1 MEIVLI
7 SDGPLPIESPVRKL
21 PFFFPARL
29 VDMSKV
35 SSNTV
40 GDARIAIIELLEST
54 DAGLSAL
61 RTSWESIAQIPVICL
76 VAKSDRR
83 ENIQAAALGRTTVLD
98 RGTPLALMLKTIQ
111 ELVGGQEETNLPK
124 NLPTETGQAFV
135 KGIAFLE
142 GMWLSAVQGKGIQTA
157 QMEKSASDVFTAL
170 SLNGLSPW
178 LQAVNAH
185 HSATYSH
192 SLAVAGLAGA
202 FAKHLGWSDAV
213 CRQVIAGGLIHDIGK
228 ARIPLTILDKA
239 ERLTAEERAMIDRH
253 PEFGREILKP
263 QLDVPVD
270 IKKMAIQ
277 HHEYLDGSG
286 YPDGLKG
293 GRISDKVRV
302 ITICDIY
309 VALTEDRAYKPGL
322 SARDA
327 IKTMKDLGA
336 KLDQSL
342 LDEFA
347 AMLLNRQFGQVSRKS
362 SAA

>member
-7 SDGPLPIESPVRKL
+7 SDGPLPIDSPVRKL

-40 GDARIAIIELLEST
+40 ADARVAVIELLEST

-61 RTSWESIAQIPVICL
+61 RASWDSIAEIPVICL
-76 VAKSDRR
+76 AAKAERKES
-83 ENIQAAALGRTTVLD
+83 IQAAALGRTTVMD
-98 RGTPLALMLKTIQ
+98 RGTPLVLMLEKIQ
-111 ELVGGQEETNLPK
+111 ELVGGTQEPGLPANLPG
-124 NLPTETGQAFV
+124 ETGKAFV
-135 KGIAFLE
+135 RGIAFLE
-142 GMWLSAVQGKGIQTA
+142 GMWLSAVQGKTIQTA
-157 QMEKSASDVFTAL
+157 QMEKSASEVFSAL

-178 LQAVNAH
+178 LEAVNAH

-192 SLAVAGLAGA
+192 SLAVAGLGGA
-202 FAKHLGWSDAV
+202 FAKHLGWSDAA

-228 ARIPLTILDKA
+228 ARIPLTILDKSD
-239 ERLTAEERAMIDRH
+239 RLSEEERNLIDRH

-263 QLDVPVD
+263 QIDVPVD

-293 GRISDKVRV
+293 DRISEKVRV
-302 ITICDIY
+302 ITICDIF
-309 VALTEDRAYKPGL
+309 VALTEDRAYK
-322 SARDA
+322 A
-327 IKTMKDLGA
+327 
-336 KLDQSL
+336 
-342 LDEFA
+342 
-347 AMLLNRQFGQVSRKS
+347 GQIGRAHV
-362 SAA
+362 